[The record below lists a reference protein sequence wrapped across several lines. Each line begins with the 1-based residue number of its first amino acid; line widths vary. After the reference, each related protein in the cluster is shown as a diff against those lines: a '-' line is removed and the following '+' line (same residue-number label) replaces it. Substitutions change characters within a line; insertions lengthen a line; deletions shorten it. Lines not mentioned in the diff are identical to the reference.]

1 MKILITGGTGFIGEK
16 LVEYFLNMDY
26 EINVLTRN
34 IHNKNSTKN
43 LKFFKWK
50 PKEKKVDFNSIKG
63 VSVIINLSGK
73 NIFSYW
79 SKKNKKEILNSR
91 IDSLIT
97 LNKLIL
103 KNDKLE
109 HVISASAT
117 GIYFNNSSY
126 VQDEFS
132 KTNLESFLG
141 NVVDKWEKE
150 LNKLSY
156 KNIYLT
162 KLRIG
167 IVLSKDGG
175 FLKKLIFLNNI
186 RINPLIN
193 KGNQWQ
199 SWIHIDDLIRS
210 IHFVINNKLNGVI
223 NLVSPNP
230 STNYNINNK
239 VIELNKKPFISFST
253 PCFVAKIPFRLLG
266 ITKFFNEIIMN
277 NQKVFPKKLLE
288 SGFVFKFENLKKIM
302 TF

>member
-117 GIYFNNSSY
+117 GIYFNDSS
-126 VQDEFS
+126 
-132 KTNLESFLG
+132 
-141 NVVDKWEKE
+141 
-150 LNKLSY
+150 LS
-156 KNIYLT
+156 L
-162 KLRIG
+162 
-167 IVLSKDGG
+167 
-175 FLKKLIFLNNI
+175 
-186 RINPLIN
+186 
-193 KGNQWQ
+193 
-199 SWIHIDDLIRS
+199 IHI
-210 IHFVINNKLNGVI
+210 
-223 NLVSPNP
+223 
-230 STNYNINNK
+230 
-239 VIELNKKPFISFST
+239 
-253 PCFVAKIPFRLLG
+253 
-266 ITKFFNEIIMN
+266 
-277 NQKVFPKKLLE
+277 
-288 SGFVFKFENLKKIM
+288 
-302 TF
+302 